1 MERTRP
7 TDIIAASIPHWLF
20 LRTGRKA
27 VMVPFGAGVSAAVR
41 LLATVPVDY
50 FVLDD
55 VDPISLSSFGAPAI
69 KGSPEWRVGFT
80 SRGSR
85 IIAQTRSGPAAAPG
99 QSPGAAHTLVL
110 PAC

>member
-50 FVLDD
+50 FLLED

-69 KGSPEWRVGFT
+69 KGSPSGECASRPERAPSSPKPAHDPLPRPST
-80 SRGSR
+80 S
-85 IIAQTRSGPAAAPG
+85 
-99 QSPGAAHTLVL
+99 
-110 PAC
+110 